1 VNNNYLALLPPPAL
15 IPRDSA
21 SSSQSWSK
29 KYTSSGPIRMP
40 SDPLLELSTMEILDA
55 FFAWC
60 KTEREWRTKHARLDE
75 ILVLLKA
82 NGDSMF
88 TMANCSFEEWKDLNV
103 ANGYRK
109 RLKMSVK
116 L

>member
-1 VNNNYLALLPPPAL
+1 
-15 IPRDSA
+15 
-21 SSSQSWSK
+21 
-29 KYTSSGPIRMP
+29 MP
-40 SDPLLELSTMEILDA
+40 SDLPLELLAMEVLDA

-60 KTEREWRTKHARLDE
+60 KTEREWRTKHARLDK

-82 NGDSMF
+82 NGDNVY
-88 TMANCSFEEWKDLNV
+88 TIANYSFEEWKDLNV

-109 RLKMSVK
+109 RLKMSAK